1 MALESFYGGK
11 PGYSPVI
18 KGTFKYISEN
28 DSKYRNLTEDQK
40 NAAKA
45 ANEVMNL
52 CFQDPEYKDVWYG
65 EICIIS
71 SDSMYDANNGKIF
84 RRTLKKQ
91 SSLDETYGSLY
102 AEYLGQIVGMPGGL
116 PKVVFNTINTVKNQA
131 ANAEND
137 IWYPTGVDDNNVV
150 ETDYKPIDDTSATS
164 YPATLSGSEG
174 IEFVPG
180 MQKNNNVTIYN
191 DNLQYTWLQILDPQ
205 SNQYEADGS
214 ASTLQIGLKIPY
226 LYLDTPTITPVSY
239 FNDPKIT
246 ESDIGQDNNHHP
258 FYRKYNISIP
268 DGLRGLGIKNLRIET
283 KESLQGINLLDPM
296 AENFFSYDANKRNI
310 IIKEDALYDLT
321 NYNNDSPFWVYD
333 LDVPNKTDESL
344 MDSSSYTCYAGD
356 YHKIS
361 DVALNSNG
369 SLSFTSNYGET
380 ITTENKL
387 KWITGTE
394 VVTDV
399 DQNDYGK
406 FTINYNFNPSSN
418 NPSVNQ
424 NESDVYHL
432 PFIKRIFVYTSSEEN
447 NGEEIK
453 IELVNGDGG
462 VRTLTLEKPTTPNTP
477 AESYSLKYPTSV
489 KIIEKDNDDEYYFLQ
504 AEYNDGDKKELGR
517 VGLRASIDGIASTI
531 YVGQLNSNGNIE
543 RIPEYL
549 PDNVREEALVL
560 VDETVAV
567 IDNITSN
574 LFPSFNVS

>member
-52 CFQDPEYKDVWYG
+52 CFQDPEYKDIWYG

-150 ETDYKPIDDTSATS
+150 ETDYKPIDDTSAAS
-164 YPATLSGSEG
+164 YPAILSGSEG

-180 MQKNNNVTIYN
+180 MQKNNNTTTYN

-226 LYLDTPTITPVSY
+226 LYLDTPTVTPVSY
-239 FNDPKIT
+239 FNNPKIT
-246 ESDIGQDNNHHP
+246 ESDIGQDNKHHP

-283 KESLQGINLLDPM
+283 KESLQGTNLLDPT
-296 AENFFSYDANKRNI
+296 AENFFSYDASKRNI

-361 DVALNSNG
+361 DVSLNSDG
-369 SLSFTSNYGET
+369 SLSFYSNYGES
-380 ITTENKL
+380 ITTSNKI
-387 KWITGTE
+387 KWITSTE
-394 VVTDV
+394 LNTDV
-399 DQNDYGK
+399 TQNNYGT

-418 NPSVNQ
+418 NSSINQ
-424 NESDVYHL
+424 NSSDVYHL
-432 PFIKRIFVYTSSEEN
+432 PLIKRIYTYSTQGLDGEN
-447 NGEEIK
+447 IK
-453 IELVNGDGG
+453 IELVDGDGG
-462 VRTLTLEKPTTPNTP
+462 TRTLTLQKPTVPNQP
-477 AESYSLKYPTSV
+477 QEAYSLKYPTEV
-489 KIIEKDNDDEYYFLQ
+489 KIIEKNNDDEYYFLQ

-531 YVGQLNSNGNIE
+531 YVGQLNSSGNVE
-543 RIPEYL
+543 RIPEYF

-560 VDETVAV
+560 IDETVTV
-567 IDNITSN
+567 TDNITSN

>member
-116 PKVVFNTINTVKNQA
+116 PKVVFNTIDTVKNQA

-150 ETDYKPIDDTSATS
+150 ETDYKPIDDTSTTS

-180 MQKNNNVTIYN
+180 MQKNDSTTTYN

-246 ESDIGQDNNHHP
+246 ESDIGQDNKHHP

-283 KESLQGINLLDPM
+283 KESLQGTNLLDPT
-296 AENFFSYDANKRNI
+296 AENFFSYDASKRNI

-361 DVALNSNG
+361 DVTLNSNG
-369 SLSFTSNYGET
+369 SLSFTSNYEET
-380 ITTENKL
+380 ITTKNKL

-399 DQNDYGK
+399 NQNDYGK
-406 FTINYNFNPSSN
+406 FTINYNFNPSSSN
-418 NPSVNQ
+418 SSVNQ

-432 PFIKRIFVYTSSEEN
+432 PFIKRVFAYTSSEEN

-462 VRTLTLEKPTTPNTP
+462 IRTLTLEKPTTPNTP

-489 KIIEKDNDDEYYFLQ
+489 KIIEKANDDQYYFLQ

-543 RIPEYL
+543 RIPEYF

-567 IDNITSN
+567 TDNITSN

>member
-52 CFQDPEYKDVWYG
+52 CFQDPEYKDIWYG

-71 SDSMYDANNGKIF
+71 SVSMYDANNGKIF

-150 ETDYKPIDDTSATS
+150 ETDYKPIDDTSAAS
-164 YPATLSGSEG
+164 YPAILSGSEG

-180 MQKNNNVTIYN
+180 MQKNNNTTTYN

-226 LYLDTPTITPVSY
+226 LYLDTPTVTPVSY
-239 FNDPKIT
+239 FNNPKIT
-246 ESDIGQDNNHHP
+246 ESDIGQDNKHHP

-283 KESLQGINLLDPM
+283 KESLQGTNLLDPT
-296 AENFFSYDANKRNI
+296 AENFFSYDASKRNI

-361 DVALNSNG
+361 DVSLNSDG
-369 SLSFTSNYGET
+369 SLSFYSNYGES
-380 ITTENKL
+380 ITTSNKI
-387 KWITGTE
+387 KWITSTE
-394 VVTDV
+394 LNTDV
-399 DQNDYGK
+399 TQNNYGT

-418 NPSVNQ
+418 NSSINQ
-424 NESDVYHL
+424 NSSDVYHL
-432 PFIKRIFVYTSSEEN
+432 PLIKRIYTYSTQGLDGEN
-447 NGEEIK
+447 IK
-453 IELVNGDGG
+453 IELVDGDGG
-462 VRTLTLEKPTTPNTP
+462 TRTLTLQKPTVPNQP
-477 AESYSLKYPTSV
+477 QEAYSLKYPTEV
-489 KIIEKDNDDEYYFLQ
+489 KIIEKNNDDEYYFLQ

-531 YVGQLNSNGNIE
+531 YVGQLNSSGNVE
-543 RIPEYL
+543 RIPEYF

-560 VDETVAV
+560 IDETVTV
-567 IDNITSN
+567 TDNITSN

>member
-116 PKVVFNTINTVKNQA
+116 PKVVFNTIDTVKNQA

-137 IWYPTGVDDNNVV
+137 IWYPTGVDNNNVV

-180 MQKNNNVTIYN
+180 MQKNNNTTIYN

-226 LYLDTPTITPVSY
+226 LYLDTPTVTPVSY
-239 FNDPKIT
+239 FNNPKIT
-246 ESDIGQDNNHHP
+246 ESDIGQDNKHHP

-283 KESLQGINLLDPM
+283 KESLQGTNLLDPT
-296 AENFFSYDANKRNI
+296 AENFFSYDASKRNI

-344 MDSSSYTCYAGD
+344 MDSSFYTCYAGD

-361 DVALNSNG
+361 DVTLNSNG

-380 ITTENKL
+380 ITTKNKL

-406 FTINYNFNPSSN
+406 FTINYNFNPSSSN
-418 NPSVNQ
+418 SSVNQ
-424 NESDVYHL
+424 NKSDTYHL
-432 PFIKRIFVYTSSEEN
+432 PFVKRIFAYTSSEEKD
-447 NGEEIK
+447 GEEIK

-462 VRTLTLEKPTTPNTP
+462 IRTLTLEKPTTPNTP

-489 KIIEKDNDDEYYFLQ
+489 KIIEKDNDDQYYFLQ

-549 PDNVREEALVL
+549 PDNVREEAIVL

-567 IDNITSN
+567 TDNITSN

>member
-116 PKVVFNTINTVKNQA
+116 PKVVFNTIDTVKNQA

-180 MQKNNNVTIYN
+180 MQKNNNTTTYN

-239 FNDPKIT
+239 FNNPKIT
-246 ESDIGQDNNHHP
+246 ESDIGQDNKHHP

-283 KESLQGINLLDPM
+283 KESLQGTNLLDPT
-296 AENFFSYDANKRNI
+296 AENFFSYDASKRNI

-361 DVALNSNG
+361 DVTLNSNG

-380 ITTENKL
+380 ITTKNKL

-406 FTINYNFNPSSN
+406 FTINYNFNPSSSN
-418 NPSVNQ
+418 SSVNQ
-424 NESDVYHL
+424 NKSDTYHL
-432 PFIKRIFVYTSSEEN
+432 PFVKRIFAYTSSEEKD
-447 NGEEIK
+447 GEEIK

-462 VRTLTLEKPTTPNTP
+462 IRTLTLEKPTTPNTP

-489 KIIEKDNDDEYYFLQ
+489 KIIEKDNDDQYYFLQ

-567 IDNITSN
+567 TDNITSN